1 MSVTGAAVVFIIT
14 WFLAMF
20 ILLPIE
26 MRSQGDE
33 GEVVP
38 GTHAGAPADF
48 RLGRTMLKVT
58 LITLPIWAVICGII
72 ISGVITVDDLDF
84 FDIMGPRIPN

>member
-1 MSVTGAAVVFIIT
+1 MSVTGAAVVFIIV

-48 RLGRTMLKVT
+48 RLRRTLLRVT
-58 LITLPIWAVICGII
+58 LWTLPIWAVICGII
-72 ISGVITVDDLDF
+72 ISGVISVDDLDF
-84 FDIMGPRIPN
+84 FQIMEPRIPN